1 MPKKTRIQK
10 LRNQIKVSDSSTGA
24 QTAVLSNDFLT
35 VDPLFKK
42 DLLKSI
48 LFAVCITGFE
58 IALYFVYYLRVF
70 ERR

>member
-10 LRNQIKVSDSSTGA
+10 LRNKTRITDYSPAV
-24 QTAVLSNDFLT
+24 QTVTVQNDLLT
-35 VDPLFKK
+35 ADPFFKK
-42 DLLKSI
+42 DLLKSV
-48 LFAVCITGFE
+48 LFAIGITGFE

>member
-10 LRNQIKVSDSSTGA
+10 LRSQVKINESSVSV
-24 QTAVLSNDFLT
+24 QTATLQNEFLSG
-35 VDPLFKK
+35 DPMFKK

-48 LFAVCITGFE
+48 LFAVGITGFE

>member
-10 LRNQIKVSDSSTGA
+10 LRNQIKINDSPTGVQA
-24 QTAVLSNDFLT
+24 INLQNDFFA